1 MSDASKMGMNRTG
14 IDMSPIQAKAMRQ
27 GSEQPGAGPASHKA
41 MDQIRS
47 VYLAEGETVGSVPL
61 PGNFTGA
68 LSSLKEKAKGNAPEL
83 LINKL
88 GQRLAFERTGV
99 RLYEALIAKCQAMP
113 DDTASGVISVDTLK
127 QFRDEEAQ
135 HFQLVRKI
143 MESLGADPT
152 AMTPDADV
160 TAVASMGISQVLT
173 EPRTSVLQ
181 CLEATQTLELT
192 DNAAWTLLQE
202 LCLNMG
208 LDDIAKEFTP
218 AIEQE
223 EIHAH
228 TVTQWIRQMAIQGAA
243 GKQAGGPD
251 LATTH

>member
-1 MSDASKMGMNRTG
+1 MADANKMGMNRTG
-14 IDMSPIQAKAMRQ
+14 MDMSPKQSEAMLK
-27 GSEQPGAGPASHKA
+27 GSEMADAGPAGRRG
-41 MDQIRS
+41 MDQIRQAYFS
-47 VYLAEGETVGSVPL
+47 EGDTVGSVPL
-61 PGNFTGA
+61 PGSFSGA
-68 LSSLKEKAKGNAPEL
+68 LSSVKEKLQGNNPEV

-88 GQRLAFERTGV
+88 GQRLAFERAGV
-99 RLYEALIAKCQAMP
+99 RLYEALIYKCQTSP
-113 DDTASGVISVDTLK
+113 DDTTSEIISVDSLK
-127 QFRDEEAQ
+127 QFRNDEAE
-135 HFQLVRKI
+135 HFLLVHQI

-160 TAVASMGISQVLT
+160 TALSSLGVSKVLT

-181 CLEATQTLELT
+181 CLEAIQTVELT

-208 LDDIAKEFTP
+208 LDDMAKQLTP

-228 TVTQWIRQMAIQGAA
+228 TITQWIRQIAMKKGA
-243 GKQAGGPD
+243 GKALD
-251 LATTH
+251 STDASTTH